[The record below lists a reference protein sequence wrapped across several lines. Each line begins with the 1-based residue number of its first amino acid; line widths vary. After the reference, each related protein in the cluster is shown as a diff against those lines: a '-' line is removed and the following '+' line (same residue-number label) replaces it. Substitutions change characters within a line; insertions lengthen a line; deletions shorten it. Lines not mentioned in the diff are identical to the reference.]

1 MRLVPS
7 LMGDKTLYKSGK
19 VLDSKNNV
27 KNVMY
32 REKDKP

>member
-7 LMGDKTLYKSGK
+7 LIGGTTLYKSGK

-32 REKDKP
+32 REKDIP